1 MSFQPDFNHPDSQ
14 SWQRLIAWPGII
26 IFALAVIA
34 LPLASFIADRFVSG
48 ILHYL
53 VMIALFMAI
62 LKALIP
68 LHKYLTRICGNHT
81 PAVICDR
88 QGITFYSHPPKAS
101 YGVASPHRTTAY
113 CLRRRALSETFGGWL
128 YNLRDCITHQWR
140 WTDLHKISY
149 PDDPFPLK
157 LFMETRDGTKTT
169 IRFELELRAELVPE
183 IAAVAMRYLQDNCH
197 AATANPAPEI
207 TTAAPKTHTPIS
219 ERCWYP
225 GASSIAN
232 ANLKIFVCTM
242 AIDAILIL
250 DTTILQYIALSPWL
264 AQGLVVCSI
273 LFALWL
279 CRTAWQCYRHN
290 FHADRSRILARADD
304 KILTIYPY
312 DDKPVSLY
320 WTEIRSIK
328 YYPAFRHQP
337 ETLVI
342 TNRKGGEQEIIID
355 HFGND
360 IGKSIGAYA
369 HAFLHNE
376 PLPPPLTIARPAL
389 LAYAVLIINL
399 LIAATAIWLT
409 LTDSASSPSYHEES
423 LFLAGSFLNFA
434 VLFWQKRQAVRQ

>member
-88 QGITFYSHPPKAS
+88 QGITF
-101 YGVASPHRTTAY
+101 
-113 CLRRRALSETFGGWL
+113 

>member
-81 PAVICDR
+81 PAVIGDR
-88 QGITFYSHPPKAS
+88 QGITFY
-101 YGVASPHRTTAY
+101 
-113 CLRRRALSETFGGWL
+113 
-128 YNLRDCITHQWR
+128 NLRDRITHQWR

-183 IAAVAMRYLQDNCH
+183 IAAVAMRYLQDNRH

>member
-34 LPLASFIADRFVSG
+34 LPLASFIADTFVSG

-62 LKALIP
+62 LKALTP

-81 PAVICDR
+81 PAVICDH
-88 QGITFYSHPPKAS
+88 QGITFY
-101 YGVASPHRTTAY
+101 
-113 CLRRRALSETFGGWL
+113 
-128 YNLRDCITHQWR
+128 NLRDRIAHQWR
-140 WTDLHKISY
+140 WTELHKISY
-149 PDDPFPLK
+149 PDEAFPLK
-157 LFMETRDGTKTT
+157 LFIETRDGTKTT

-183 IAAVAMRYLQDNCH
+183 IAAVAMRYLQDNRH

-207 TTAAPKTHTPIS
+207 TTVAPKTHTPIS

>member
-62 LKALIP
+62 LKALTP

-81 PAVICDR
+81 PAVICDH
-88 QGITFYSHPPKAS
+88 QGITFY
-101 YGVASPHRTTAY
+101 
-113 CLRRRALSETFGGWL
+113 
-128 YNLRDCITHQWR
+128 NLRDRISHQWR
-140 WTDLHKISY
+140 WTELHKISY
-149 PDDPFPLK
+149 PDEAFPLK
-157 LFMETRDGTKTT
+157 LFIETRDGTKTT

-183 IAAVAMRYLQDNCH
+183 IAAVAMRYLQDNRH

-225 GASSIAN
+225 GVYVIGK
-232 ANLKIFVCTM
+232 ANLNIFVCTM
-242 AIDAILIL
+242 MLAVIIIL
-250 DTTILQYIALSPWL
+250 DTAILQYIALSPWL

-279 CRTAWQCYRHN
+279 CRDAWQCYRQS
-290 FHADRSRILARADD
+290 FHADRSRVLARADD
-304 KILTIYPY
+304 KTLMVYPY
-312 DDKPVSLY
+312 NGRALSFY
-320 WTEIRSIK
+320 WTEIRSVK
-328 YYPAFRHQP
+328 YHPASRYQP
-337 ETLVI
+337 EILVI
-342 TNRKGGEQEIIID
+342 TDRNGGKQEITID
-355 HFGND
+355 NFGAD
-360 IGKSIGAYA
+360 IGKSIGTYA

-376 PLPPPLTIARPAL
+376 PLPPPLTVTRPAL
-389 LAYAVLIINL
+389 LAYMVLIINL
-399 LIAATAIWLT
+399 LIAAIAIWLT
-409 LTDSASSPSYHEES
+409 LTDSTSFPNHHEET
-423 LFLAGSFLNFA
+423 LFFIGLLLNFA
-434 VLFWQKRQAVRQ
+434 VLFGQKRQVVR

>member
-26 IFALAVIA
+26 IFDLAVIA
-34 LPLASFIADRFVSG
+34 LPLASFIADTFVSG

-62 LKALIP
+62 LKALTP

-81 PAVICDR
+81 PAVICDH
-88 QGITFYSHPPKAS
+88 QGITFY
-101 YGVASPHRTTAY
+101 
-113 CLRRRALSETFGGWL
+113 
-128 YNLRDCITHQWR
+128 NLRDRIAHQWR
-140 WTDLHKISY
+140 WTELHKISY
-149 PDDPFPLK
+149 PDEAFPLK
-157 LFMETRDGTKTT
+157 LFIETRDGTKTT

-183 IAAVAMRYLQDNCH
+183 IAAVAMRYLQDNRH

-207 TTAAPKTHTPIS
+207 TTVAPKTHTPIS

-250 DTTILQYIALSPWL
+250 DTTLLQYAILSPWL

-279 CRTAWQCYRHN
+279 CRVAWQRYRQN
-290 FHADRSRILARADD
+290 FHTDRSRVLARADD
-304 KILTIYPY
+304 KTLTIYPY

-320 WTEIRSIK
+320 WTEIRSVN
-328 YYPAFRHQP
+328 YHPASRYQP

-342 TNRKGGEQEIIID
+342 TDRNGGKQEITID
-355 HFGND
+355 NFGAD
-360 IGKSIGAYA
+360 MGKSIGTYA

-376 PLPPPLTIARPAL
+376 PLPPPLTVTRPAL
-389 LAYAVLIINL
+389 LAYMVLIINL
-399 LIAATAIWLT
+399 LIAAIAIWLT
-409 LTDSASSPSYHEES
+409 LTDSTSFPNHHEET
-423 LFLAGSFLNFA
+423 LFFIGLLLNFA
-434 VLFWQKRQAVRQ
+434 VLFGQKWQVVR

>member
-81 PAVICDR
+81 PAVIGDR
-88 QGITFYSHPPKAS
+88 QGITFY
-101 YGVASPHRTTAY
+101 
-113 CLRRRALSETFGGWL
+113 
-128 YNLRDCITHQWR
+128 NLRDRITHQWR

-183 IAAVAMRYLQDNCH
+183 IAAVAMRYLQDNRH

-376 PLPPPLTIARPAL
+376 PLPPPLTIARPVL